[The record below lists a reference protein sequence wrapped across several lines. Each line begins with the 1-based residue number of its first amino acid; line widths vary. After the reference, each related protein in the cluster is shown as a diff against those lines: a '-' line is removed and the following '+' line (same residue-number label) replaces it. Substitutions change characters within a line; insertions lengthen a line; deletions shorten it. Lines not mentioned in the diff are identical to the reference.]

1 MVRHLPLMLKTY
13 REMKKM
19 EDRFG
24 LEVRLADFKDIIS
37 TY

>member
-1 MVRHLPLMLKTY
+1 MLKVF

-24 LEVRLADFKDIIS
+24 MEVRLIEFKEIFAA
-37 TY
+37 Y